1 MKGLLNKIHGKKL
14 RELRL
19 VSLETKRLKGD
30 LSVLYNDTKGECSEV
45 EAGLLISGLT
55 LKAILVAC
63 PLYGDLDVNCHL
75 LSALP
80 LLVVDSSLLERNIR
94 QWLDKKLILNA
105 GSRFLSLS
113 LSGMSLS
120 SSLLAFTESGE
131 EQVRKKEN
139 SRGPLV
145 LFHFI
150 YYFH

>member
-1 MKGLLNKIHGKKL
+1 MKGLLNKIHGEKL

-63 PLYGDLDVNCHL
+63 PLYGDLDVNCRL

-94 QWLDKKLILNA
+94 QWLDKKIV
-105 GSRFLSLS
+105 FKC
-113 LSGMSLS
+113 
-120 SSLLAFTESGE
+120 
-131 EQVRKKEN
+131 RKQI
-139 SRGPLV
+139 S
-145 LFHFI
+145 
-150 YYFH
+150 